1 MNRFWPPRSFR
12 DKFTWLVTAT
22 SAAAILVVAIVLATA
37 NHLNLRRA
45 TFAAL
50 DAQVATTALNS
61 GAPLV
66 FGDRETAS
74 EVLAA
79 FRAMPSVES
88 ATLYSASGT
97 PFARYQRAAASD
109 GLPVPV
115 AGTRLVARVVPVQE
129 KGQVLGRLQVVYD
142 LSDLRRQLWNGVL
155 LTALVVGL
163 AILLAFLF
171 SRYLAGLVTRPIA
184 VLARTARRVSQ
195 SRDYSLRAST
205 IGSGDDELGAFTD
218 TFNQMLARIEQQDQD
233 IKASRAQ
240 AEAASRMKDEFLATL
255 SHELRTPMTPILG
268 WAQILKRL
276 VHDDAKLLQAAEVIE
291 RNALVQTRIIDDLL
305 DMSRIVSGKIR
316 LDIRGFDLR
325 EVVDAAVEAVSAAA
339 AARGIQLVVSVDPDV
354 PPLRGDPERIQQV
367 VWNLLSNAIKFTSDG
382 EVRLS
387 AHLVGQQVQVV
398 VADTGLGIAPQFLP
412 HVFERFRQADS
423 TATRAHGGLGL
434 GLAIVKQLVEL
445 HGGTATVDSE
455 GEGKGASFIITLPVV
470 RGTRVAA
477 RPSKPGDSM
486 GFIPGGSRPLS
497 GLSVLVVDDEV
508 DARDWIG
515 QALADGGA
523 QTCAVGSAAEALQ
536 RLPGFRPDVLVSDIG
551 MPGTDGYALI
561 RQVRALA
568 EDAGGGTPAMMKL
581 IENFD
586 DISGPG
592 NNFVFRDNVTT
603 RGLYAVKG
611 NNLND
616 RLAYAHTSFIKNA
629 APLMGRNVTLGM
641 KVAF

>member
-1 MNRFWPPRSFR
+1 MNPFRAPRTFR

-22 SAAAILVVAIVLATA
+22 STAAILVVAIVLATA

-45 TFAAL
+45 AFAAL

-66 FGDRETAS
+66 FGDRETAA

-88 ATLYSASGT
+88 ATLFDLPGA
-97 PFARYQRAAASD
+97 PFARYQRAAD
-109 GLPVPV
+109 DRGLPMRV
-115 AGTRLVARVVPVQE
+115 AVGGTRLVTRVVPVQE

-142 LSDLRRQLWNGVL
+142 LTELRQQLWHSVL
-155 LTALVVGL
+155 LAALVAAV

-184 VLARTARRVSQ
+184 VLARTARRVSE
-195 SRDYSLRAST
+195 SRDYSLRAAT

-218 TFNQMLARIEQQDQD
+218 TFNEMLARIEQQDQD
-233 IKASRAQ
+233 LKASRAQ
-240 AEAASRMKDEFLATL
+240 AEAASRAKDEFLATL

-276 VHDDAKLLQAAEVIE
+276 AEDPKLLQAAEVIE

-316 LDIRGFDLR
+316 LDIRGYDLR
-325 EVVDAAVEAVSAAA
+325 EVVDAAVEAVHAAA
-339 AARGIQLVVSVDPDV
+339 TARGIVLEARVDDDV
-354 PPLRGDPERIQQV
+354 PPLRGDPGRIQQV

-382 EVRLS
+382 EVRLH
-387 AHLVGQQVQVV
+387 ARRAGEQVQVV
-398 VADTGLGIAPQFLP
+398 VTDTGLGIAPQFLP

-423 TATRAHGGLGL
+423 TATREHGGLGL

-445 HGGTATVDSE
+445 HGGTVAVDSE
-455 GEGKGASFIITLPVV
+455 GEGKGASFTITLPVV
-470 RGTRVAA
+470 RGARVAA
-477 RPSKPGDSM
+477 RAPRPGGGI
-486 GFIPGGSRPLS
+486 GFSPGGSRPLS

-515 QALADGGA
+515 QVLADGGA
-523 QTCAVGSAAEALQ
+523 QVCTLGSAGEAMQ
-536 RLPGFRPDVLVSDIG
+536 RLPSFHPDVLVSDIG

-561 RQVRALA
+561 RQVRGLS
-568 EDAGGGTPAMMKL
+568 EEAGGTTPAIAL
-581 IENFD
+581 TAFARND
-586 DISGPG
+586 DRARALSAGFQMHLGKPIDEDEL
-592 NNFVFRDNVTT
+592 VA
-603 RGLYAVKG
+603 AV
-611 NNLND
+611 
-616 RLAYAHTSFIKNA
+616 AS
-629 APLMGRNVTLGM
+629 
-641 KVAF
+641 VARK